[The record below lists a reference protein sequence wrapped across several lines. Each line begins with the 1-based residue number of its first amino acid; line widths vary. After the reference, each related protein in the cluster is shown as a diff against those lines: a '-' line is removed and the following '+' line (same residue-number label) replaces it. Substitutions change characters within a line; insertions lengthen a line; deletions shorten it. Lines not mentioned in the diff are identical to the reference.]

1 MLKIFAFFIATFLRL
16 FIPCKI
22 YGKENIKKHSTVYM
36 CNHQSINDIVILM
49 AHLPMNTYFMAKKE
63 AFKNKFLGWLLK
75 QVKAFSVDRQSV
87 DLKSIKFACKVLNQG
102 SNLMIFPQGTRKDS
116 PYINLEDMHTGM
128 GMIALKT
135 NSTVIPMMFKEKPRF
150 FKKNVLYIGKPMELS
165 EFEGKKPNSAVLQ
178 EFARKSVTV
187 MNSMLGEE

>member
-75 QVKAFSVDRQSV
+75 QVKAFPVDRQSV

-178 EFARKSVTV
+178 EFTRKSVTV

>member
-63 AFKNKFLGWLLK
+63 AFKNKFHGWLLK